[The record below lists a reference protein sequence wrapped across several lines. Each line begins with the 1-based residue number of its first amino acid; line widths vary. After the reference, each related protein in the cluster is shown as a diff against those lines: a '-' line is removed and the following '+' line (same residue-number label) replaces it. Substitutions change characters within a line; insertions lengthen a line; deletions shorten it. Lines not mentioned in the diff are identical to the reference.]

1 MKKCTVRMIWADG
14 IWYTK
19 ANEDA
24 GFGLTLE
31 SSSFDNLV
39 ERVRIAVPEMFEE
52 SFGYTGEIEIIY
64 QVERSD
70 NVKAASA

>member
-1 MKKCTVRMIWADG
+1 MRKCTIRMIWDNG

-19 ANEDA
+19 PKEDI

-31 SSSFDNLV
+31 SKSLDTLI

-52 SFGYTGEIEIIY
+52 CCGYTGEIEIIF
-64 QVERSD
+64 ELENIAKNPR
-70 NVKAASA
+70 NTA